1 MTRIRLSVAA
11 KRDVREAQEWYAQQK
26 PDLDLEFRDELERTL
41 DHIRAF
47 PESYPVVHRDVRR
60 ANLHRF
66 PYSVFYH
73 RREKGLFV
81 LAVMHH
87 ARHPRHW
94 QRRR

>member
-11 KRDVREAQEWYAQQK
+11 KRDVREVQEWYATQK

-41 DHIRAF
+41 GHIRAF
-47 PESYPVVHRDVRR
+47 PESCAVVYKDVRR

-66 PYSVFYH
+66 PYGVFYH
-73 RREKGLFV
+73 RRKNDLFV
-81 LAVMHH
+81 LAIMHH